1 MDIGP
6 PTLPDIANSPLRR
19 LVRAFL
25 ILFYGAAGVLHLWH
39 PRPFLSIMPP
49 WVPAP
54 ELVVALTGVTEL
66 AGALGLAVPPFR
78 RAAGVG
84 LALYALCVWPA
95 NFQHAMQD
103 LSQGTGLPA
112 LYHIPR
118 LAAQPLIIW
127 LALWAAGFFPNVK
140 KT

>member
-1 MDIGP
+1 MTPDSPP
-6 PTLPDIANSPLRR
+6 PTDSLPRR
-19 LVRAFL
+19 AARYFL
-25 ILFYGAAGVLHLWH
+25 ILFYGAAGVLHLWS

-54 ELVVALTGVTEL
+54 ELVVALTGVAEL
-66 AGALGLAVPPFR
+66 AGALGLMLPRFR

-103 LSQGTGLPA
+103 LSHGTGLPA

-127 LALWAAGFFPNVK
+127 LALWAAGVSLRRTRN
-140 KT
+140 

>member
-1 MDIGP
+1 MVDRP
-6 PTLPDIANSPLRR
+6 SRR
-19 LVRAFL
+19 WARAFL
-25 ILFYGAAGVLHLWH
+25 ILFYGAAGLLHLWH

-54 ELVVALTGVTEL
+54 EAVVALTGVAEL
-66 AGALGLAVPPFR
+66 AGALGLALPAFR

-95 NFQHAMQD
+95 NFQHAIQD

-127 LALWAAGFFPNVK
+127 LALWAANFFPGVK
-140 KT
+140 KP

>member
-1 MDIGP
+1 MP
-6 PTLPDIANSPLRR
+6 ELSPLIDSLSRR
-19 LVRAFL
+19 VARAVL
-25 ILFYGAAGVLHLWH
+25 ILFYGAAGALHLWH

-54 ELVVALTGVTEL
+54 ELVVALTGVAEL
-66 AGALGLAVPPFR
+66 AGALGMTLPRFR

-95 NFQHAMQD
+95 NFQHAIQD
-103 LSQGTGLPA
+103 LSHGTGLPIY
-112 LYHIPR
+112 YHIPR

-127 LALWAAGFFPNVK
+127 LALWAVDFWPAVK
-140 KT
+140 KA

>member
-6 PTLPDIANSPLRR
+6 LPPPDNADRPSRR
-19 LVRAFL
+19 WARAVL
-25 ILFYGAAGVLHLWH
+25 ILFYGAAGVLHLWR

-54 ELVVALTGVTEL
+54 ELVVALTGVAEL
-66 AGALGLAVPPFR
+66 AGAVGLCIPRFR
-78 RAAGVG
+78 RAAGAG

-95 NFQHAMQD
+95 NFQHAIQD
-103 LSQGTGLPA
+103 LSHGTGLPA
-112 LYHIPR
+112 FYHIPR

-127 LALWAAGFFPNVK
+127 LALWAVNFFPSVK
-140 KT
+140 KV

>member
-1 MDIGP
+1 MP
-6 PTLPDIANSPLRR
+6 EPTPLIDSMSRR
-19 LVRAFL
+19 VARAVL
-25 ILFYGAAGVLHLWH
+25 ILFYGAAGVLHLWN

-54 ELVVALTGVTEL
+54 ELVVALTGVAEL
-66 AGALGLAVPPFR
+66 AGAAGLLIPRFR

-95 NFQHAMQD
+95 NFQHALQD
-103 LSQGTGLPA
+103 LSHGTGLPA

-127 LALWAAGFFPNVK
+127 LALWAVDFWSVVK
-140 KT
+140 KA